1 MANEQTVE
9 DQNPGRG
16 GGGAPSYWNL
26 SLLFLLFTVFLA
38 FAVTSWA
45 DPDLWGHLLFGQ
57 DMLAMGAVTR
67 VDPYSFLSHPGW
79 INHEWLS
86 EVLFGLSWAAAG
98 SAGLVL
104 LKALVVLTFLVLVY
118 RHLRRNGLDVL
129 RAGLVVVA
137 VMLPLMPGLRT
148 IRPQLFTY
156 LLFTLTLL
164 VLFRIDG
171 GSHRLAWLLPVLVA
185 LWINFHG
192 GVLAGLGAIGLWALG
207 RAGLVLYRE
216 RKPASLLANGRW
228 HVWGAVAL
236 CGLALLVNPY
246 GVELPRFL
254 LETGT
259 VDRPYITEW
268 QPLDPTS
275 LKGALYLLIAAVGGI
290 SIYRSSR
297 RLRPSATL
305 LLPVMA
311 LLPFTAVRHLALFG
325 IAVTVLAAP
334 QIADVLRR
342 RSRPRAG
349 EGLVPKAVAG
359 LMLAVGLVF
368 LAGVPEDVR
377 CIPVGD
383 EFPVESVSLIEDSG
397 ARGLLMVT
405 FSWGEY
411 AIWHL
416 HDRLQVSMDGRRETV
431 YPDSIYRNHLA
442 FRYGYGE
449 WDKVLE
455 SHPVDIAL
463 VPADE
468 APDNLLSLK
477 PGWGLAHRDSVAAV
491 YVREGTRHAEMVRG
505 ARVTRRHPERMDD
518 RDGGDERLCFP

>member
-1 MANEQTVE
+1 MENEQAE
-9 DQNPGRG
+9 GAKKPESGEE
-16 GGGAPSYWNL
+16 APSYWNIC
-26 SLLFLLFTVFLA
+26 LLFLLFAVFLA
-38 FAVTSWA
+38 FAVKSWA

-57 DMLAMGAVTR
+57 DMLSTGSVTR
-67 VDPYSFLSHPGW
+67 MDPYSFLSHPDW

-86 EVLFGLSWAAAG
+86 EVLFGLSWQAAG

-104 LKALVVLTFLVLVY
+104 LKAIVVLVILALIY
-118 RHLRRNGLDVL
+118 GHLRRNGLDVL
-129 RAGLVVVA
+129 RAGLVVVV

-148 IRPQLFTY
+148 IRPHMFTH

-164 VLFRIDG
+164 LLFRIDEG
-171 GSHRLAWLLPVLVA
+171 AHRRAWLLPILIA

-207 RAGLVLYRE
+207 WAGLILYRE
-216 RKPASLLANGRW
+216 RKMASLLANGRG
-228 HVWGAVAL
+228 HVWGAVAA

-268 QPLDPTS
+268 QPLDLTS
-275 LKGALYLLIAAVGGI
+275 LKGALYLLIAGVGGA
-290 SIYRSSR
+290 SILKSSR
-297 RLRPSATL
+297 RLRPSATV

-311 LLPFTAVRHLALFG
+311 LLPFTALRHLSLFG
-325 IAVTVLAAP
+325 ISVTVLAAP
-334 QIADVLRR
+334 QISDVLRR
-342 RSRPRAG
+342 RSHPRHG
-349 EGLVPKAVAG
+349 GGLLPKAVAG

-368 LAGVPEDVR
+368 LASVPKDLG

-383 EFPVESVSLIEDSG
+383 EYPVESVSLIEDSG
-397 ARGLLMVT
+397 ASGLLVVT

-416 HDRLQVSMDGRRETV
+416 HDRLKVSMDGRRETV
-431 YPDSIYRNHLA
+431 YPDSIYQNHLA
-442 FRYGYGE
+442 FRYGFGD
-449 WDKVLE
+449 WDKVLD

-463 VPADE
+463 VPTDE

-491 YVREGTRHAEMVRG
+491 YVREGSRHAEMVRG
-505 ARVTRRHPERMDD
+505 AQVTRRHPERIDEVS
-518 RDGGDERLCFP
+518 GEDERLCFP

>member
-1 MANEQTVE
+1 MENGRAAEQE
-9 DQNPGRG
+9 KPGRG
-16 GGGAPSYWNL
+16 GEAPSYWNM
-26 SLLFLLFTVFLA
+26 SLLFLLFAVFLA
-38 FAVTSWA
+38 FAVKSWA

-57 DMLAMGAVTR
+57 DMLAMGGVTR
-67 VDPYSFLSHPGW
+67 VDPYSFLSHPDW

-86 EVLFGLSWAAAG
+86 EVLFGLAWEAAG

-104 LKALVVLTFLVLVY
+104 LKAIVVLTILALIY

-129 RAGLVVVA
+129 RAGLVVVV

-148 IRPQLFTY
+148 IRPHLFTY
-156 LLFTLTLL
+156 LLFTLTLIL
-164 VLFRIDG
+164 LFQIDEG
-171 GSHRLAWLLPVLVA
+171 AHRRAWILPILIA
-185 LWINFHG
+185 LWVNFHG
-192 GVLAGLGAIGLWALG
+192 GVLAGLGAIGLWAVG
-207 RAGLVLYRE
+207 WAGLILYRD
-216 RKPASLLANGRW
+216 RKLASLLANDRG
-228 HVWGAVAL
+228 HVWGAVAA

-275 LKGALYLLIAAVGGI
+275 LKGALYLLIAGVGGA
-290 SIYRSSR
+290 SILKSSR
-297 RLRPSATL
+297 RLRPSAAV

-311 LLPFTAVRHLALFG
+311 LLPFTALRHLSLFG
-325 IAVTVLAAP
+325 ISVTVLAAP
-334 QIADVLRR
+334 QIADVLQR
-342 RSRPRAG
+342 RSRPRTG
-349 EGLVPKAVAG
+349 EGIVPKSVAG

-368 LAGVPEDVR
+368 LAGVPGDLR

-383 EFPVESVSLIEDSG
+383 EYPVESVSLIEDSG
-397 ARGLLMVT
+397 ARGLLVVT

-431 YPDSIYRNHLA
+431 YPDSIYQNHLA
-442 FRYGYGE
+442 FRYGFGD
-449 WDKVLE
+449 WDKVLD
-455 SHPVDIAL
+455 SHPVDLAL
-463 VPADE
+463 VPTEE

-491 YVREGTRHAEMVRG
+491 YVREETRHAEMVR
-505 ARVTRRHPERMDD
+505 AAEVTRRHPERMDD
-518 RDGGDERLCFP
+518 GRGGDERLCFP